1 VLGINLQSREVR
13 GPTDFER
20 VFAGMARERP
30 NALLLIG
37 DRLTLQHG
45 AEIVDFAMQKR
56 IPSMLDRAY
65 VETAGALMSYG
76 ADEEELWKRA
86 ADLVDKILK
95 GAKPADLPFE
105 LPTKFKFVINL
116 KTAKILGVTIP
127 PSLLLRADQIIE

>member
-1 VLGINLQSREVR
+1 VR
-13 GPTDFER
+13 GPADFER